1 MRNLKDPSQIDPTS
15 ISINSGQARDGA
27 SQRRAV
33 LSRVTGYEGWQFH
46 ERALLMNTSVM
57 LLLASFVLSLVGLF
71 VFIASMTR
79 GLFGT
84 AEEGSRVIFSVDEE
98 NTTED
103 PAATRT
109 DQALLQAEVRRGSA
123 ARAATGMGADDL
135 EARIRGDRS
144 SAGPVLLCLTSAVIW
159 LLCGSL
165 AGLISS
171 IKMHMPDWLVGEA
184 WLTFGRIRPAHLNM
198 VIYGWSSL
206 AGVGI
211 ALWLMPRLLRTELV
225 GGRFASVGAIVWNVG
240 VAGGIASI
248 LLGHSTGLEWLEFPF
263 PPACLLLVGGA
274 LMGVPLILTLRR
286 RQVKH
291 LYVSVWYLGAA
302 LLWFPVLYAVAN
314 APGVHFGVEQA
325 TMNWWF
331 GHNVLGLWFTPL
343 GLAAAYYLIPKVLGT
358 PIYSYNLSLLGFWTL
373 AFFYSQVGGHHL
385 IGGPVP
391 TWLITLSI
399 VQSIMMVVPVFAVAV
414 NQHMTVFRHFSALRY
429 SPTLRFIV
437 LGAMMYTLVSIQ
449 GSIEALRSVNTI
461 THFTHFTIA
470 HAHLGLYGF
479 FAMVMFGSTYFVMPR
494 VLGRE
499 WPHSWMIS
507 LHFWLVITGFAIYF
521 VALTVGGWLQGL
533 AMLDAKQPFMASV
546 AVTLPYLQA
555 RSLGGALMVFG
566 HFVFA
571 AHFLLM
577 ISARKVTE
585 TGPTYFGFVQPVH
598 TLASR
603 ISS

>member
-1 MRNLKDPSQIDPTS
+1 
-15 ISINSGQARDGA
+15 
-27 SQRRAV
+27 
-33 LSRVTGYEGWQFH
+33 
-46 ERALLMNTSVM
+46 MNTSVM
-57 LLLASFVLSLVGLF
+57 LLMASFVLSLAGLF

-84 AEEGSRVIFSVDEE
+84 AEEGSRVIFSRNEE

-109 DQALLQAEVRRGSA
+109 DQALLQAEVRRGA
-123 ARAATGMGADDL
+123 TARAVTAMGADDL
-135 EARIRGDRS
+135 EERISEDRS
-144 SAGPVLLCLTSAVIW
+144 SAGPVLLCLTSAVFW
-159 LLCGSL
+159 LLLGSL

-171 IKMHMPDWLVGEA
+171 IKMHMPDWLVSEA

-225 GGRFASVGAIVWNVG
+225 GGRFASAGAIVWNVG

-263 PPACLLLVGGA
+263 PPACFLLVGGA

-399 VQSIMMVVPVFAVAV
+399 AQSIMMVVPVFAVAV
-414 NQHMTVFRHFSALRY
+414 NQHMTVFRHFRALRY

-499 WPHSWMIS
+499 WPYSWMIS
-507 LHFWLVITGFAIYF
+507 LHFWLVMSGFAIYF
-521 VALTVGGWLQGL
+521 VALTIGGWLQGL
-533 AMLDAKQPFMASV
+533 AMLDAKQPFIASV

-555 RSLGGALMVFG
+555 RSLGGAMMVLG

-571 AHFLLM
+571 SHFLLM
-577 ISARKVTE
+577 ISARRVTE
-585 TGPTYFGFVQPVH
+585 RGPTYFGFLGPAH
-598 TLASR
+598 TLVSR
-603 ISS
+603 IPS